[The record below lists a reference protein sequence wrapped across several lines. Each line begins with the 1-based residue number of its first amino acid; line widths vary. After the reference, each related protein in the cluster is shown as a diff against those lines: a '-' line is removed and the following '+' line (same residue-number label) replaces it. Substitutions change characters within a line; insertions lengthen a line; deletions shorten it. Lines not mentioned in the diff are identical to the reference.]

1 MQHSDPGLR
10 VNASAARPIRDDPA
24 ERHAVQVNLVTPSQ
38 HESLVDLLCELHTY
52 YNDHASVPRDLVRT
66 YLVDT
71 LLAAGSPLQLV
82 VACENG
88 NVLGFA
94 AISLTWSLV
103 DPNPDKRRHCWL
115 KELYVRTS
123 VRSRGVGHALMAWV
137 ARHAVEHGCARIDW
151 PVQAAN
157 TRGQSFYEG
166 LGATQ
171 VVERLSYRLS
181 EPALS
186 RLAGIDP
193 KVIR

>member
-1 MQHSDPGLR
+1 MK
-10 VNASAARPIRDDPA
+10 ASAACPSRDDLA
-24 ERHAVQVNLVTPSQ
+24 SQRAVQVDLVTPSQ

-52 YNDHASVPRDLVRT
+52 YNAHASVPRDLVRT
-66 YLVDT
+66 HLVDT
-71 LLAAGSPLQLV
+71 LLAADSPLQLV
-82 VACENG
+82 VASDNG
-88 NVLGFA
+88 TVLGFA

-186 RLAGIDP
+186 RLAGTDP
-193 KVIR
+193 EAPR